1 MKRFVT
7 VCTLALA
14 ILAASEQKASAWK
27 KFGFNVGLNIAAESA
42 DNNLL
47 WGAFRD
53 GPVPGAHTHGLAS
66 TITKHHA
73 GHVAPIHGGGFGGG
87 FDPHFAPMPAPVH
100 GVPGH
105 GVPAPLPGPAPA
117 PMPQATRPA
126 PTTVQAAYWVP
137 AETYYWPG
145 N

>member
-14 ILAASEQKASAWK
+14 ILALSGQKASAWK
-27 KFGFNVGLNIAAESA
+27 KFGFNIGMNIAAESA
-42 DNNLL
+42 DNNYL

-53 GPVPGAHTHGLAS
+53 GPVPGSQGHGLAS
-66 TITKHHA
+66 TVTKGYHDQ
-73 GHVAPIHGGGFGGG
+73 VNPIYGGG
-87 FDPHFAPMPAPVH
+87 FDPHFAPGGFGPAPDAP
-100 GVPGH
+100 VPAPL
-105 GVPAPLPGPAPA
+105 PAPLPGPMPHASAPA
-117 PMPQATRPA
+117 PLHS
-126 PTTVQAAYWVP
+126 QAAYWAP